1 MDGFFAPPPMITGL
15 LGEQEAER
23 LRKQSIGTGL
33 VGALIGGLTA
43 APLYRTQG
51 IAPILGQ
58 ALSAGMQGSQ
68 NVYSNALEGYMTQ
81 QKIAEMQRQQAQQKM
96 RDELIANLSPEEQ
109 ALARIDPSS
118 FGEIQKARLG
128 IGRKTFTPLTPQM
141 REDYVTRGIKLD
153 PRKNYQV
160 DNTTGALSEVGGTGE
175 LAPPT
180 VGLSDFSIIR
190 ALQPYGWSS
199 NPNDWTPGQAR
210 TFKRITEAPNPAEA
224 ARITLDAQR
233 TAFETGKGVAVPQT
247 MEQIF
252 ADFNVQPQ
260 PAAPTAG
267 ARTPSAPTVGG
278 VPSAAPSVT
287 TMAANVPPAPVQPRQ
302 AQPKA
307 AEQPRQPSVFEQST
321 PKVRQELLLQR
332 PQVAQSLANMN
343 FKFDSIISQTDGLL
357 KNTKG
362 LKAVTGLSSKFP
374 NIRGEA
380 RDAQATLDYLKSRA
394 ATEALQAM
402 RDASKTGGAIGQV
415 TEKEWPR
422 LESAFGSL
430 AESQTYEQFNANLRN
445 LKRAMQ
451 EFQKNVRSSFFDTYG
466 TDAQAGKEP
475 MTPASQGQVNWM
487 PGVKN
492 VFEKYR

>member
-1 MDGFFAPPPMITGL
+1 MDGLFAPPSVITGL

-68 NVYSNALEGYMTQ
+68 NVYSNALENYMTQ
-81 QKIAEMQRQQAQQKM
+81 QKIAEMQRQQRQQKM
-96 RDELIANLSPEEQ
+96 REEAIAGLSPEEQ
-109 ALARIDPSS
+109 AIAMLDPSS
-118 FGEIQKARLG
+118 LGEIYKAKMG
-128 IGRKTFTPLTPQM
+128 VGRKTFTPLTPQM
-141 REDYVTRGIKLD
+141 REDYASRGVKLD

-160 DNTTGALSEVGGTGE
+160 DNLTGSLSEVGGTGE
-175 LAPPT
+175 IAPPT
-180 VGLSDFSIIR
+180 VGLSDFAIIR
-190 ALQPYGWSS
+190 SLQPYGWSS

-247 MEQIF
+247 MEQIL
-252 ADFNVQPQ
+252 ADFGVQPQ
-260 PAAPTAG
+260 QAAPT
-267 ARTPSAPTVGG
+267 GG
-278 VPSAAPSVT
+278 VPSAAAP
-287 TMAANVPPAPVQPRQ
+287 MATNVPPAPVQPRQ
-302 AQPKA
+302 AQPKP
-307 AEQPRQPSVFEQST
+307 AEQPRKLSVFEQST

-332 PQVAQSLANMN
+332 PQVAQSLSNMN
-343 FKFDSIISQTDGLL
+343 FKFDSIISQTDNLL

-362 LKAVTGLSSKFP
+362 LKAVTGLSSKLP

-380 RDAQATLDYLKSRA
+380 RDAQATLEYLKSRA

-415 TEKEWPR
+415 TEREWPR

-451 EFQKNVRSSFFDTYG
+451 EFQKNVRSSFVDTYG
-466 TDAQAGKEP
+466 TDEQAGKEP
-475 MTPASQGQVNWM
+475 MTPASQGQINWM
-487 PGVKN
+487 PGAKDA
-492 VFEKYR
+492 FEKYR